1 MSDAPVTAAPAPS
14 APAASPAAP
23 EAQKTHHAAAQP
35 RTPQGQFNGPPDPTK
50 APSAAPTGETPPPSW
65 KVGGREFKDPSE
77 LASFASEADSERRA
91 LDAYRQRAAEAAAKQ
106 KEYEER
112 LKDPSKLITAEMK
125 RAILE
130 AEVKAFQEQEWLK
143 TQSPEQ
149 QRLYLYAKER
159 EEKAAALEAQLKQ
172 HESAAAETKR
182 KAEEEAAQ
190 KAEATAREEMKATLS
205 EAVALAGL
213 DPNNPWDFQR
223 VVFVV
228 KGAAERG
235 VVYSPEVIA
244 RKVKEGIQREQAS
257 RLKSAK
263 PTELLSIPEVVA
275 ALNGIDD
282 AATLR
287 LLAPLGEKLRRLN
300 LQSLGAAPVPAPAPV
315 VTNATGT
322 AMEKP
327 APGDA
332 TEWERYFRQRAK
344 GGGNGTG

>member
-14 APAASPAAP
+14 APAAPSAAP

-50 APSAAPTGETPPPSW
+50 APTGTSSAETPPPSW

-77 LASFASEADSERRA
+77 LASYASERDSEARA
-91 LDAYRQRAAEAAAKQ
+91 LDDFRKREAAAAKRAAELEAK
-106 KEYEER
+106 
-112 LKDPSKLITAEMK
+112 LKDPRSVVTPEMEEEFVQRRIAAWK
-125 RAILE
+125 
-130 AEVKAFQEQEWLK
+130 EQEWLK
-143 TQSPEQ
+143 TQPPEQ
-149 QRLYLYAKER
+149 QRLYLYAKQLEQ
-159 EEKAAALEAQLKQ
+159 EKAAL
-172 HESAAAETKR
+172 AAEREQHLRVAEDAKK

-205 EAVALAGL
+205 EAVTLAGL
-213 DPNNPWDFQR
+213 DPTNPWDFQR

-287 LLAPLGEKLRRLN
+287 LLAPLGEKLRRFN
-300 LQSLGAAPVPAPAPV
+300 LQALGAAPAPAPTPV
-315 VTNATGT
+315 VTGASG
-322 AMEKP
+322 ASLEKP
-327 APGDA
+327 PPGDPA
-332 TEWERYFRQRAK
+332 WDNYFRQKAK
-344 GGGNGTG
+344 GGG